1 MAENYCGLKGIAF
14 LEYTTEPGYDLGEL
28 FTNFGFSRVR
38 QHSSGTIDLWKQNDI
53 FFLWNTSVDTF
64 AKSFRDA
71 HGPSICGMG
80 LFVEDAA
87 AAAKTAIERGARGY
101 DPADGK
107 LPFDAPAVYGIGDS
121 VIYFVDEKMDFFQRE
136 WAQHPEP
143 LIHDDKGFQFIDHLT
158 NNVHKGT
165 LEQWSNFYKDVF
177 GFEEV
182 RHFDI
187 RGEKTGLFSYALR
200 SPDGSFCIPINE
212 GTEEKSQIEEY
223 LREYKGPGIQ
233 HIAFHTENLVASM
246 DKMAATPIEFL
257 DIDDEY
263 YEEVFDRVP
272 NVTEDHGK
280 LHEHNILIDGDEEGY
295 LLQIFT
301 KNIVGPIFIELIQ
314 RKNHTAFGEGNF
326 GALFRSIERDQA
338 KRGVL

>member
-14 LEYTTEPGYDLGEL
+14 LEFSTAQDYDLGSML
-28 FTNFGFSRVR
+28 RSFGFSRVR
-38 QHSSGTIDLWKQNDI
+38 QHQSGAIDLWKQNDI
-53 FFLWNTSVDTF
+53 VFLWNTGAGF
-64 AKSFRDA
+64 ADKFRSA

-80 LFVEDAA
+80 LFVENARQA
-87 AAAKTAIERGARGY
+87 FETAVSRGARAFE
-101 DPADGK
+101 PTDGA
-107 LPFDAPAVYGIGDS
+107 LPFDLPAIYGIGDS
-121 VIYFVDEKMDFFQRE
+121 VVYFIDEQTNFFERE
-136 WAQHPEP
+136 WKQHPNPE
-143 LIHDDKGFQFIDHLT
+143 LNDSKGFQAIDHLT
-158 NNVHKGT
+158 NNVYKGT
-165 LEQWSNFYKDVF
+165 LETWSNFYKSVF

-223 LREYKGPGIQ
+223 LREYDGPGIQ
-233 HIAFHTENLVASM
+233 HIAFLTTDLVKTM
-246 DKMAATPIEFL
+246 EKMQGTGIEFL

-263 YEEVFDRVP
+263 YQEVFERVP
-272 NVTEDHGK
+272 NVTEDHAAIQK
-280 LHEHNILIDGDEEGY
+280 HMILVDGDDEGY

-301 KNIVGPIFIELIQ
+301 KNLVGPIFIELIQ
-314 RKNHTAFGEGNF
+314 RKNHLSFGEGNF
-326 GALFRSIERDQA
+326 GALFRSIERDQQ